1 MQHEWLLEKFRLQL
15 ILCNPGVWQHSSRVL
30 PLHTNH
36 MQSLHQLAQHSND
49 QLPFLTC
56 MRHGECGVWA
66 VASLLLW
73 LWLSLY
79 NQTDHWPLDMHFKVI
94 SSRQKQRVI
103 VHLLLH
109 LDNVRYQSCH
119 LMKKNKQVFPLRAS
133 NGKYLDLFT
142 FCWLKLHSEK
152 RQKLSTSLLLKDYC
166 SAKRLPAHPISSEQF
181 SWTERFLLHCQH
193 VMKQVKGNDC
203 IKPIPSYL

>member
-15 ILCNPGVWQHSSRVL
+15 ILCNPGVWQLSSRVL
-30 PLHTNH
+30 PLHMNH

-56 MRHGECGVWA
+56 MRHGECAVWA

-79 NQTDHWPLDMHFKVI
+79 NQTDHWPLDMHLKVI
-94 SSRQKQRVI
+94 SSRQKQKVI
-103 VHLLLH
+103 VHLLLLLD

-119 LMKKNKQVFPLRAS
+119 LRKKKQLFPLRAS

-142 FCWLKLHSEK
+142 FCWLKLYREK
-152 RQKLSTSLLLKDYC
+152 RQKFIEHVLNN
-166 SAKRLPAHPISSEQF
+166 SS
-181 SWTERFLLHCQH
+181 
-193 VMKQVKGNDC
+193 
-203 IKPIPSYL
+203 